1 MTGIVSP
8 QKVRLLSPFLKDAK
22 EWASAIDAGSLFHIG
37 IHRGKKLN
45 FRVSVDVE
53 YGRKRFVCGD
63 LGMTR
68 AGVRYGSGSMATRLF
83 IILKNIVN

>member
-1 MTGIVSP
+1 
-8 QKVRLLSPFLKDAK
+8 LFSPFLKDAK

-53 YGRKRFVCGD
+53 YERKRFVC
-63 LGMTR
+63 MTR
-68 AGVRYGSGSMATRLF
+68 AGVRYGSGSMATRLLM
-83 IILKNIVN
+83 ILKNIVS